1 MRYTQKILLYILA
14 VCIYFVSN
22 QYADVNSYSSLP
34 FFYKSAKAHL
44 STRTHSINKS
54 RDLQQ
59 YVKIRIKHCEGQR
72 IPLQFIAA
80 PQVVFPEQRMK
91 FSLKDSFV
99 DNYSISSFFLRG
111 PPVLA

>member
-14 VCIYFVSN
+14 VCVYFVSN
-22 QYADVNSYSSLP
+22 QYADGNSYSDLP
-34 FFYKSAKAHL
+34 VFHKSAKAHL

-54 RDLQQ
+54 RDLRQ

-72 IPLQFIAA
+72 IPLQFIAT
-80 PQVVFPEQRMK
+80 PQVIFLEGGLK